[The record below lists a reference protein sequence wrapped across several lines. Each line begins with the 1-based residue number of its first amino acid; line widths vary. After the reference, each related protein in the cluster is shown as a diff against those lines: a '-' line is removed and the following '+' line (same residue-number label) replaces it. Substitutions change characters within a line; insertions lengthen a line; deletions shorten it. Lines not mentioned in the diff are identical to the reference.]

1 MRSFFQV
8 PSRVALVGKGAVLTA
23 FAVLTFSCRPAFA
36 TLYTLKEA
44 VELSLKHNFNVALA
58 EGDLAGARADV
69 TGARSAFFPNLSLNG
84 SWNYSEPEIF
94 FNSDLGVFTRAPN
107 ESWFGSANA
116 NLLLFDGLGNIA
128 RYGQAK
134 NRRAAEQSE
143 YLKAKQDV
151 AYETELRYLD
161 VLKKEYL
168 LKVQQEA
175 VHLSEE
181 QLKKTRAMKDLG
193 ASTQADVF
201 KAEVDYSNNRLAALR
216 AERDM
221 NVSRASLANYIGI
234 DPREPIEVQDE
245 GPPPEFSNDPAAA
258 ATKALE
264 IHPNLLAARSSV
276 KSSQQGVRLAKSDR
290 WPALSLYG
298 NVNYSDIFDLDKPT
312 DANTQWSYGARMSF
326 TIFDG
331 LLTRSN
337 INRAQ
342 ANLVTQQ
349 RFAESEQRDVL
360 LGVQEAVLDS
370 ELARQSVDVA
380 REAVKSSEEDLRLA
394 EERYKVGEGTILEVI
409 DAQVNLTR
417 SKTNLVNAAAD
428 HRLSLSRLRNAVGDM
443 PIPENGE

>member
-1 MRSFFQV
+1 MRSFAQALLRFALHRAV
-8 PSRVALVGKGAVLTA
+8 VSTVATVTLL
-23 FAVLTFSCRPAFA
+23 SCRPAFA
-36 TLYTLKEA
+36 TLYTLDDA
-44 VELSLKHNFNVALA
+44 VELALKHNFNVALA

-69 TGARSAFFPNLSLNG
+69 TGARSSFFPNLSVNG
-84 SWNYSEPEIF
+84 SWTYSEPEIF

-116 NLLLFDGLGNIA
+116 NFLLFDGLGTFA

-134 NRRAAEQSE
+134 NRKEAEQSE
-143 YLKAKQDV
+143 FLKAKQDV

-168 LKVQQEA
+168 LRVQQEA

-201 KAEVDYSNNRLAALR
+201 KAEVDFSNNRLAELR
-216 AERDM
+216 ADRDL
-221 NVSRASLANYIGI
+221 NVARATLANYIGI
-234 DPREPIEVQDE
+234 DPREPIEVRDE
-245 GPPPEFSNDPAAA
+245 GPPGDFSTDPAAA
-258 ATKALE
+258 AAKALE
-264 IHPNLLAARSSV
+264 IHPNLLAARSFV
-276 KSSQQGVRLAKSDR
+276 ESSQDGVKLAKSDR

-298 NVNYSDIFDLDKPT
+298 NVNYSDIFSIDKPV
-312 DANTQWSYGARMSF
+312 DENTQYSYGARMSF

-331 LLTRSN
+331 LLTKSN

-342 ANLVTQQ
+342 ANLVTQR

-370 ELARQSVDVA
+370 DLARQSVEVA
-380 REAVKSSEEDLRLA
+380 REAVQSSEEDLRLA

-428 HRLSLSRLRNAVGDM
+428 HRLSVSRLRNAVGDL
-443 PIPENGE
+443 PVPEISE

>member
-1 MRSFFQV
+1 V
-8 PSRVALVGKGAVLTA
+8 GAVLA
-23 FAVLTFSCRPAFA
+23 SGLLPCSPAFA
-36 TLYTLKEA
+36 KLYTLEDA
-44 VELSLKHNFNVALA
+44 VRLALNNNFNVALA
-58 EGDLAGARADV
+58 QGDLAGARADV
-69 TGARSAFFPNLSLNG
+69 TGARSVFFPNLSVNG
-84 SWNYSEPEIF
+84 SWTYSEPEIF

-116 NLLLFDGLGNIA
+116 NLLLFDGLGNYA
-128 RYGQAK
+128 RLSEAK
-134 NRRAAEQSE
+134 NRRSAEQSE

-168 LKVQQEA
+168 LRVQDEA

-216 AERDM
+216 AERDL
-221 NVSRASLANYIGI
+221 NVSRATLANYVGI
-234 DPREPIEVQDE
+234 DPRESIEVRDE

-258 ATKALE
+258 AAKALE
-264 IHPNLLAARSSV
+264 IHPSLLAARSAV
-276 KSSQQGVRLAKSDR
+276 ESSEQGVKLAKSDR
-290 WPALSLYG
+290 WPAFSLYG
-298 NVNYSDIFDLDKPT
+298 NINYSDIFDLDKPT
-312 DANTQWSYGARMSF
+312 DSNTQWSYGARMSF

-331 LLTRSN
+331 LLTKAN

-342 ANLVTQQ
+342 ASLVTQQ

-360 LGVQEAVLDS
+360 LAVQQAVLDAD
-370 ELARQSVDVA
+370 LAQESITVA
-380 REAVKSSEEDLRLA
+380 QEAVKSSEEDLRLA

-417 SKTNLVNAAAD
+417 VKTDLVNAAAD
-428 HRLSLSRLRNAVGDM
+428 HRLSISRLRNAVGDL
-443 PIPENGE
+443 PVPENGE